1 MHFGAKLRYFKHD
14 TEVESSPKCFFLQ
27 EICLKVKYPIVI
39 DRSFTQV
46 KPQRAVH
53 SGINPDPD
61 TGRFHLD
68 FKIYFSRLF
77 VQSLIVCIT
86 G

>member
-1 MHFGAKLRYFKHD
+1 MYFGAKLRYFKHD
-14 TEVESSPKCFFLQ
+14 TEVNPRQSVFFLQ

-53 SGINPDPD
+53 LGINPDPD